1 MYRGDIMR
9 KNHNDVLKTL
19 GPLAAQLIV
28 TLYNRNRQ
36 VFHFQEAEEILKGRA
51 PASNVLSQLI
61 SNGVVTR
68 LKSGLF
74 RLVPFE
80 LGFEREY
87 LGNPYI
93 VARELALG
101 SHKSDKEYYLSYASA
116 FDLHQ
121 MVTQPQL
128 IIYTSSPRM
137 IRSRIIQG
145 TEFRFVRSKKSNL
158 FGITE
163 IWVDKSE
170 KVRVSDV
177 ERTLLDGLKQPAYCG
192 GLSEVAK
199 GFSIK
204 HQSIDPQKLIDY
216 AIKLDVGAVIRRLG
230 YLMELYQIGSRIHWE
245 FLQTKLTATYQ
256 LLDPELPA
264 EGLHIAKWRLNLNI
278 PQEELLAIRE
288 T

>member
-1 MYRGDIMR
+1 M
-9 KNHNDVLKTL
+9 HTNDNLKTL
-19 GPLAAQLIV
+19 GPLAGRLVA
-28 TLYNRNRQ
+28 TLYSRNRSI
-36 VFHFQEAEEILKGRA
+36 FHFQEVAGILGGRA
-51 PASNVLSQLI
+51 PASKVLSQLI
-61 SNGVVTR
+61 NNGIVTR
-68 LKSGLF
+68 LKSGTF

-93 VARELALG
+93 VARELILSG
-101 SHKSDKEYYLSYASA
+101 HKNIKEKYYLSYGSA

-128 IIYTSSPRM
+128 IVYVSSPKM
-137 IRSRIIQG
+137 MRSQTIQG
-145 TEFRFVRSKKSNL
+145 TEFRFVRCKTNDL

-163 IWVDKSE
+163 IWIDKNE
-170 KVRVSDV
+170 KVFVSDL
-177 ERTLLDGLKQPAYCG
+177 ERTLLDGLRQPAYCG
-192 GLSEVAK
+192 GFSEVAK

-204 HQSIDPQKLIDY
+204 HPAIDPQKIIDY
-216 AIKLDVGAVIRRLG
+216 AVKLDVGAVIRRLG

-245 FLQTKLTATYQ
+245 FLQTKLTSTYQ

-264 EGLHIAKWRLNLNI
+264 EGHHIARWRLRLNI
-278 PQEELLAIRE
+278 PQEELLAIRG